1 MWPRLDFGNYY
12 ASKSFYDSNKGRRI
26 LCGWTNES
34 DSSSDDVAKGWA
46 GIHVSMY
53 SPNFKCSF
61 RKIYIYIYSTRSQQ
75 KLEMLTCIHFF
86 FLLKIF

>member
-26 LCGWTNES
+26 LWGWSNES

-46 GIHVSMY
+46 GIHVS
-53 SPNFKCSF
+53 N
-61 RKIYIYIYSTRSQQ
+61 
-75 KLEMLTCIHFF
+75 
-86 FLLKIF
+86 